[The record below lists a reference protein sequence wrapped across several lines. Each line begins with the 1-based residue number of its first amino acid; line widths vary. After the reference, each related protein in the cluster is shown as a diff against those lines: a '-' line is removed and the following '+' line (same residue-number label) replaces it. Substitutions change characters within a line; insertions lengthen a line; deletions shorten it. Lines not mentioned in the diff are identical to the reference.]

1 MKKEPPEG
9 ILCLPNETD
18 ILEWYYCLRG
28 STETPYEGGYYFGKL
43 KHAKKPEQ
51 RDWSKAVN
59 LIFPNQKDRGTHV
72 NISGGGIA
80 KHSKN
85 KAEAKKFLEFLTTKI
100 AQDLYAAVNFEYPVN
115 PDVPLSEELKSWGVF
130 IEDRMPISRVAE
142 LAPAAQ
148 RVIDRA
154 GW

>member
-1 MKKEPPEG
+1 M
-9 ILCLPNETD
+9 T
-18 ILEWYYCLRG
+18 
-28 STETPYEGGYYFGKL
+28 
-43 KHAKKPEQ
+43 
-51 RDWSKAVN
+51 
-59 LIFPNQKDRGTHV
+59 LIFPNQEDRGTHV

-85 KAEAKKFLEFLTTKI
+85 QAEAKKFLEFLTTKT
-100 AQDLYAAVNFEYPVN
+100 AQALYAAVNFEYPVN